1 MNEKLQELTRKIY
14 DEGLEKGKQEAQEII
29 AKAKKEAEDILAKA
43 EKEAAEKLLKAEKEA
58 AELRKNVHSE
68 LAMASRQALSTVK
81 QKVSMLLNQ
90 QAIEHALG
98 NSFEDKDF
106 IKSLISSI
114 VENWGEITKSGQGV
128 IAFLPAKEKDQ
139 LEAFLNKQM
148 AGSIGQGLDIEF
160 EEGIKSGF
168 RIGPRDQ
175 GFKIGFTEKDFE
187 NFFMQFL
194 RSRTQK
200 FFTESN

>member
-29 AKAKKEAEDILAKA
+29 AKAKKEAEDILLKA
-43 EKEAAEKLLKAEKEA
+43 EKEAIEKLQKAEKEA
-58 AELRKNVHSE
+58 AELNKNVHSE
-68 LAMASRQALSTVK
+68 LAMASRQALATIK
-81 QKVSMLLNQ
+81 QKVSLLLNQ
-90 QAIEHALG
+90 KAIEEALG
-98 NSFEDKDF
+98 NTLSDKDF
-106 IKSLISSI
+106 IKNL
-114 VENWGEITKSGQGV
+114 ITKIVTNWSEISESGQGV
-128 IAFLPAKEKDQ
+128 IAFLPEKDKEQ
-139 LEAFLNKQM
+139 LEAFLTQHM
-148 AGSIGQGLDIEF
+148 AGSIGQGLEIEF

-200 FFTESN
+200 FFTETN